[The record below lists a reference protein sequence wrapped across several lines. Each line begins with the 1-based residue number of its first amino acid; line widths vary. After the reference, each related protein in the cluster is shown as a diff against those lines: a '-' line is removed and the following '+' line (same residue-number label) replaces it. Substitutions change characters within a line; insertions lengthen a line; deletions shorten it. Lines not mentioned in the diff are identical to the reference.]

1 MEGDFVEED
10 EDAELGEDYVED
22 DFVVEAEEEEDM
34 DGDEYDVKYRA
45 RHA

>member
-34 DGDEYDVKYRA
+34 DGDEM
-45 RHA
+45 H